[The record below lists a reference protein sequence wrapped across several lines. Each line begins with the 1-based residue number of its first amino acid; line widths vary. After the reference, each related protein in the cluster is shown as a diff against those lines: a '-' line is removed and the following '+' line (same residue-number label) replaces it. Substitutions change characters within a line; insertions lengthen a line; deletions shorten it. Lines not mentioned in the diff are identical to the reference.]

1 LIHYPFDLIVDVII
15 ALVFY
20 TWAVASGR
28 NSDDTE
34 QAFVR
39 ASTLRRGIQE
49 GEGEASLAD

>member
-28 NSDDTE
+28 NSEDAE
-34 QAFVR
+34 QAFTR
-39 ASTLRRGIQE
+39 AATLRRGIQND
-49 GEGEASLAD
+49 EGEASLAD